1 MPNGQFGTRLQG
13 GKDSASER
21 YIFTQLNKITR
32 TLFPSCDDNVLT
44 YLDDDGLL
52 VEPIYYAPIIPMVL
66 VNGSKGIGTGFST
79 DIMCY
84 NPVKIIQYLKNK
96 LSLINDT
103 IEFIPYYDGF
113 KGEITKINDEKFLI
127 KGVYEK
133 IGIDKIRVTELPVGY
148 WTEDFKELLENL
160 IEPGQDKEGKK
171 ITPIVKDYDD
181 MSKDTNVDF
190 TITFAKG
197 KLEDLEGNKGDHG
210 CNGIEKLLKLYT
222 TNSITNMHLFD
233 ADDKLQKYEKISDII
248 DAYYE
253 VRLKLYQ
260 TRKDYMITAIER
272 ELILLSNKAKYIKE
286 NLDGTIDLR
295 KKKKEQVLEMLQK
308 KGYDIID
315 EDNEYK
321 YLTKMPM
328 DSVTEENVEKLLN
341 DKGNKETELEIIKNT
356 TINQMWNSELDNL
369 LEQYLEYKESRQRL
383 MDGEDSKTTKK
394 KVVSK
399 GSVVKKNDKKSIK
412 SGSKLVIDDEN

>member
-1 MPNGQFGTRLQG
+1 
-13 GKDSASER
+13 
-21 YIFTQLNKITR
+21 LN
-32 TLFPSCDDNVLT
+32 
-44 YLDDDGLL
+44 DDGLL

-84 NPVKIIQYLKNK
+84 NPLQIIQYLKNK
-96 LSLINDT
+96 LALGDDT
-103 IEFIPYYDGF
+103 FEFIPYYDGF
-113 KGEITKINDEKFLI
+113 KGLISKISDEKFLI

-133 IGIDKIRVTELPVGY
+133 VGVDKIRVTELPVGY

-171 ITPIVKDYDD
+171 ITPVVKDYDD

-197 KLEDLEGNKGDHG
+197 KLEELEANKGDYG
-210 CNGIEKLLKLYT
+210 CNGLEKLLKLYS
-222 TNSITNMHLFD
+222 TNSSTNMHLFD
-233 ADDKLQKYEKISDII
+233 ADDTLQKYEKISDII

-253 VRLKLYQ
+253 VRFKLYQ
-260 TRKDYMITAIER
+260 TRKNYMINEIER
-272 ELILLSNKAKYIKE
+272 ELVLLSNKAKYIKE

-315 EDNEYK
+315 DDDEYK

-341 DKGNKETELEIIKNT
+341 DKGNKEQELLIIKNT
-356 TINQMWNSELDNL
+356 TVNQMWNSELDTL
-369 LEQYLEYKESRQRL
+369 LEQYLEYKECRQRL
-383 MDGEDSKTTKK
+383 MDGEDVKTNKK

-399 GSVVKKNDKKSIK
+399 GIPVVLIGGGGVFTSFGSIFLIPSDWSTFVLD
-412 SGSKLVIDDEN
+412 SGI

>member
-1 MPNGQFGTRLQG
+1 MLL
-13 GKDSASER
+13 
-21 YIFTQLNKITR
+21 LNSF
-32 TLFPSCDDNVLT
+32 L
-44 YLDDDGLL
+44 
-52 VEPIYYAPIIPMVL
+52 
-66 VNGSKGIGTGFST
+66 
-79 DIMCY
+79 IMM
-84 NPVKIIQYLKNK
+84 
-96 LSLINDT
+96 
-103 IEFIPYYDGF
+103 F
-113 KGEITKINDEKFLI
+113 KGLISKISDEKFLI

-133 IGIDKIRVTELPVGY
+133 VGIDKIRVTELPVGY

-181 MSKDTNVDF
+181 MSRYNNVDF

-197 KLEDLEGNKGDHG
+197 KLEELESNKGDYN
-210 CNGIEKLLKLYT
+210 CNGLEKFLKLYT
-222 TNSITNMHLFD
+222 TNTTTNMHLFD
-233 ADDKLQKYEKISDII
+233 ADDTLQKYEKISDII

-260 TRKDYMITAIER
+260 TRKDYMINAIER

-295 KKKKEQVLEMLQK
+295 KKKKEQVIQMLQS
-308 KGYDIID
+308 KGYNIID
-315 EDNEYK
+315 DDSEYK

-341 DKGNKETELEIIKNT
+341 DKGHKEHELETIKGTSVNH
-356 TINQMWNSELDNL
+356 MWNSELDNL

-383 MDGEDSKTTKK
+383 MDGEDVKANKK

-399 GSVVKKNDKKSIK
+399 GIPVVKKTTKKL
-412 SGSKLVIDDEN
+412 LVEDV

>member
-32 TLFPSCDDNVLT
+32 TLFPAHDDNILT
-44 YLDDDGLL
+44 YLNDDGLM
-52 VEPIYYAPIIPMVL
+52 VEPVYYAPIIPMIL

-84 NPVKIIQYLKNK
+84 NPIQIIQYLKNK
-96 LSLINDT
+96 LISSEEST
-103 IEFIPYYDGF
+103 IDFIPFYDGF
-113 KGEITKINDEKFLI
+113 KGQITKLSDDKFLI
-127 KGVYEK
+127 KGLYEK
-133 IGIDKIRVTELPVGY
+133 TGPDTIRVTELPVGF
-148 WTEDFKELLENL
+148 WTEDFKELLEKL

-171 ITPIVKDYDD
+171 IVSVVKDYDD

-197 KLEDLEGNKGDHG
+197 KLEELEQSKGDYA
-210 CNGIEKLLKLYT
+210 CNGLEKLLKLYT
-222 TNSITNMHLFD
+222 TNTTTNMHLFD

-260 TRKDYMITAIER
+260 TRKDYMIDALEK
-272 ELILLSNKAKYIKE
+272 ELVLLSNKAKYIQE
-286 NLDGTIDLR
+286 NLEGTVDLR
-295 KKKKEQVLEMLQK
+295 KKKKEQVFEMLQS
-308 KGYDIID
+308 KGYDLIGDDI
-315 EDNEYK
+315 EYK

-328 DSVTEENVEKLLN
+328 DSVTEENVEKLLKE
-341 DKGNKETELEIIKNT
+341 KGTKDQELTIIKST
-356 TINQMWNSELDNL
+356 TINQLWSSELNNL
-369 LEQYLEYKESRQRL
+369 LEQYLEYKDVRQRL
-383 MDGEDSKTTKK
+383 MDGEDTKLKKK

-399 GSVVKKNDKKSIK
+399 GKKVAKNLVV
-412 SGSKLVIDDEN
+412 LDE